1 MYDRRHLFVELPP
14 NVGGMP
20 LWATF
25 RPYPQQL
32 FRSPFQPWDSPFGFS
47 SYNALQITLNK
58 RFSRGIDWLAN
69 YAFSK
74 SLGNIDSDF
83 QTWGQNGGQPL
94 DRCNLKLEKSVTS
107 WDQTHVVKIGSNYEL
122 PFGRGRMIGSGM
134 APLVNAV
141 AGGWNL
147 VAARLP
153 ERSRVIESIA
163 KKAGRHDAQV
173 TKNFKEE
180 KLCFRLHAGPVA
192 DHM

>member
-20 LWATF
+20 LWAMF
-25 RPYPQQL
+25 RPYPRQL
-32 FRSPFQPWDSPFGFS
+32 LWSPFQPWDSPLGFS

-58 RFSRGIDWLAN
+58 RFSHGINWLAN
-69 YAFSK
+69 YTFSK

-83 QTWGQNGGQPL
+83 QNWGPEFETGKVS
-94 DRCNLKLEKSVTS
+94 RR
-107 WDQTHVVKIGSNYEL
+107 
-122 PFGRGRMIGSGM
+122 FR
-134 APLVNAV
+134 AP
-141 AGGWNL
+141 AGAAL
-147 VAARLP
+147 AAARLS

-163 KKAGRHDAQV
+163 KKVVRHHAQV

-180 KLCFRLHAGPVA
+180 NLCFRLHSGPDA